1 MARIPLSYDR
11 PAQHDPQP
19 RQIGRHRTHPNQRP
33 FMVPTNTLVSER
45 ILANHRHTAYCWM
58 RTTVRPIPQP
68 PLSESHPRLCP
79 TNQRQRV
86 AAVETLSTPTWNS
99 YPNGHSTTENK
110 TGKNKQPAK
119 EWKETSSSPPSDTTN
134 TPKLPSKYA
143 KRVPS
148 NNDAPSSPS
157 TTRLRSA
164 SGADSTPTKD
174 NN

>member
-1 MARIPLSYDR
+1 
-11 PAQHDPQP
+11 
-19 RQIGRHRTHPNQRP
+19 
-33 FMVPTNTLVSER
+33 MVPTNTLVSTG
-45 ILANHRHTAYCWM
+45 ILANHRHIAYCWM

-110 TGKNKQPAK
+110 TGKKKQPAK
-119 EWKETSSSPPSDTTN
+119 AWKETYSSRPSATTS
-134 TPKLPSKYA
+134 TQKLPSKYV
-143 KRVPS
+143 KLVPS

-164 SGADSTPTKD
+164 SGADSTRTKD
-174 NN
+174 NK

>member
-1 MARIPLSYDR
+1 MPTR
-11 PAQHDPQP
+11 PAQHHPQQ
-19 RQIGRHRTHPNQRP
+19 RRVIRHRLDPNQRP
-33 FMVPTNTLVSER
+33 LMVPTYTLVSKR
-45 ILANHRHTAYCWM
+45 ILANHRHLAYCWM

-68 PLSESHPRLCP
+68 SLSESHPRLCP

-99 YPNGHSTTENK
+99 YPNGNYMTKNRN
-110 TGKNKQPAK
+110 GKRLPPAK
-119 EWKETSSSPPSDTTN
+119 AWIETSFSQLSDTTN
-134 TPKLPSKYA
+134 TAGMPSRFA
-143 KRVPS
+143 KPVPS

-164 SGADSTPTKD
+164 SGVDSTRTKD